1 MDELLM
7 PSIAEDI
14 AALGIGVFVLVLYGF
29 LFLLLLAQYLLH
41 AFAMFR
47 MAKKVGLQNAWM
59 AFVPFTDVYL
69 TGQIAN
75 VNSPKKVHAKRMLI
89 TYILFLAT
97 GLIYIVAAFVYGF
110 AIGVGEHI
118 VLGVLLFAGS
128 AVLMFAASVCYSV
141 FAYIAWYR
149 ICENFGGSNAIGWF
163 LGALLGGLFCSSI
176 VPPIL
181 FLILSG
187 KNPAVVANGMVTVT
201 PPPAAPHSDD
211 VFGA

>member
-7 PSIAEDI
+7 PSIADDI
-14 AALGIGVFVLVLYGF
+14 AALGLGVFVIAIYGF

-69 TGQIAN
+69 TGRIAD
-75 VNSPKKVHAKRMLI
+75 VNSQKKVHAKRMLI
-89 TYILFLAT
+89 AYIVFLAT

-110 AIGVGEHI
+110 AMGVGEHI

-149 ICENFGGSNAIGWF
+149 ICANFGGSNAIGWF
-163 LGALLGGLFCSSI
+163 LGALLGGMFCSSL

-187 KNPAVVANGMVTVT
+187 KNPAVVENGTVTVT
-201 PPPAAPHSDD
+201 PPAAPSSDD